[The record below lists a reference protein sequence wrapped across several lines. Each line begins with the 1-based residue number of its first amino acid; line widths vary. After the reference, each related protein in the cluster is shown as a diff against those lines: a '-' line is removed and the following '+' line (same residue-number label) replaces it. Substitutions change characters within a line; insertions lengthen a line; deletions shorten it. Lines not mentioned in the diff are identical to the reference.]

1 MPVITFT
8 TDDYKVET
16 IFWENGLLFIKV
28 RENLKI
34 DGMLEGVNDDS
45 MSVHIQKPKDGL
57 VVCTH
62 FPLTN

>member
-1 MPVITFT
+1 MTIRSKPYFGK
-8 TDDYKVET
+8 TDCYY
-16 IFWENGLLFIKV
+16 FIKV